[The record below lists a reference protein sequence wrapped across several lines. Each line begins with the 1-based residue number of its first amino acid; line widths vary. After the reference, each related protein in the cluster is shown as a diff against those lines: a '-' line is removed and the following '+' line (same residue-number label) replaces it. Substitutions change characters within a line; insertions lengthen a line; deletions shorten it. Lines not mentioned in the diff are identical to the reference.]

1 MLRGKTV
8 ILQVDAKDL
17 WTNAKFLRDHK
28 TWVRE
33 CITFLQKKS
42 VCVHPRNCISVLLQ
56 AKRFLLSWECKSIK
70 KCCTQKHWNYIFPH
84 ILSISGGCIETLLK
98 FWMWEICLHNSQKML
113 FAGSLIYTVYIY
125 IYIYIYTLYI
135 YIYIYICIWHES
147 LYGQANNW

>member
-33 CITFLQKKS
+33 CITFLQKKKS

-84 ILSISGGCIETLLK
+84 SFHLRGLHRNPAQVLDVRNMSAQFTENAFCRQPHIYKHLTWK
-98 FWMWEICLHNSQKML
+98 FLRSSKQLVVKLN
-113 FAGSLIYTVYIY
+113 YIFKF
-125 IYIYIYTLYI
+125 
-135 YIYIYICIWHES
+135 
-147 LYGQANNW
+147 